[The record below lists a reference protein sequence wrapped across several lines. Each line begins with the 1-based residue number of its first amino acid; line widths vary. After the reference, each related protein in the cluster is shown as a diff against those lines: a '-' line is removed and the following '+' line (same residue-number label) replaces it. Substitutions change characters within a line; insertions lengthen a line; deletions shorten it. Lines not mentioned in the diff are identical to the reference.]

1 MPDKDTFITIKSKAE
16 GQVTEKR
23 SKFLAFAYPVEDV
36 ESVKELLDGLK
47 KEYYDARHICW
58 AYMLGPHQ
66 EVLRA
71 NDDGEPSGTAGKPIL
86 GQIKSNEL
94 TNIVIFVIRYFGGV
108 KLGTGGLIVAYKEA
122 AAECLS
128 SAEFVEKTIDKAL
141 SFYFDY
147 TMMNAVMKIIKD
159 LEPQIVTQT
168 YDNECFM
175 TLQIRAGL
183 FLQLMQRL
191 SKIESL
197 RFVED

>member
-128 SAEFVEKTIDKAL
+128 RAEFVEKTIDKAL